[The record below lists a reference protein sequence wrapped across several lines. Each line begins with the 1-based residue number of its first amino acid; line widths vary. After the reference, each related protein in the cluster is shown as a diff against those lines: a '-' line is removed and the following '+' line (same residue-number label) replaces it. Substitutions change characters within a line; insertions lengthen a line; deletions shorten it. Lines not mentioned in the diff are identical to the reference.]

1 MKFDLWNIIVIAAVL
16 GFIFADDDTEKIK
29 EVVSAGIDKVH
40 NELVVN
46 TNNVHDAEIEV
57 VMIIDAPVT
66 VEPIK
71 EPKLTFI
78 HEQLPLSFEE
88 QIFQARMN
96 GVLPSYCEKFGK
108 YLECEQIIDG
118 ERVRM
123 ECEENNRELTCE
135 IIK

>member
-29 EVVSAGIDKVH
+29 EVVSAGIDKIH
-40 NELVVN
+40 NELVID
-46 TNNVHDAEIEV
+46 TDNVSDAEIEV
-57 VMIIDAPVT
+57 VMTIDAPVT

-71 EPKLTFI
+71 ELKLTFI
-78 HEQLPLSFEE
+78 HEQPPLSFEE
-88 QIFQARMN
+88 QIIRDRKGN
-96 GVLPSYCEKFGK
+96 KVPDYCEKYGK
-108 YLECEQIIDG
+108 FLECEQIIDG

-123 ECEENNRELTCE
+123 ECEENGKELTCE